1 MKACKAVLA
10 AAVTG
15 VLAVSY
21 AGAQEASVES
31 LLAGTKL
38 RFGGQ
43 LRARGE
49 AMNTLSYA
57 TPGQLRAADSG
68 FLRTRVNLEA
78 IPAAGVRTFVQVQDS
93 RTAGAEVSVASNEK
107 NLDLHQGYLDLP
119 ELWGRPILLRIG
131 RQELSYGD
139 GRLISPLDWSNVGRA
154 WDGVRLS
161 AGPAEWKA
169 DVFVTKIKEVGGLK
183 RDAWFS
189 GLYGSC
195 KAAPGHEFDGYLL
208 FRDQGDGTLTGE
220 SGRKGN
226 LAERTAGGR
235 IKGKAGG
242 ADYSAEAAWQFG
254 RSAGDRIRSYAGA
267 VAAGYTFD
275 AAWKP
280 RVGVEVDYASGDKD
294 PADARRGAFD
304 PLFPFGHYYQ
314 GYQDIFSWKN
324 GEDWM
329 LTTRAEP
336 GGGWQ
341 LQADYHWFR
350 LAHGRDGWYD
360 ATTALIRR
368 DATGASGR
376 NVGHEVDL
384 TARVAVRKAIK
395 LWLGV
400 SRFWN
405 SAFVKRTGGG
415 GDRNWGFL
423 QATVDF

>member
-1 MKACKAVLA
+1 MKGRMVAALA
-10 AAVTG
+10 AALAG
-15 VLAVSY
+15 LAVSGL
-21 AGAQEASVES
+21 AAQETPVEP

-49 AMNTLSYA
+49 SNNIQSYA
-57 TPGQLRAADSG
+57 ASGLRRGQDLG
-68 FLRTRVNLEA
+68 LLRTRVNVEA
-78 IPAAGVRTFVQVQDS
+78 LPAAGVRVFAQLQDS
-93 RTAGAEVSVASNEK
+93 RTAGSEASVASNEK
-107 NLDLHQGYLDLP
+107 NLDLRQGYLDLP
-119 ELWGRPILLRIG
+119 ELWEWPVLLRVG

-139 GRLISPLDWSNVGRA
+139 GRMISPLDWSNIGRA

-161 AGPAEWKA
+161 GGPAQWRA
-169 DVFVTKIKEVGGLK
+169 DLFVTKIKEVAGFK

-195 KAAPGHEFDGYLL
+195 EAVPEHEFDAYML
-208 FRDQGDGTLTGE
+208 FRDQGDGTLTAE

-226 LAERTAGGR
+226 LAERTAGSR
-235 IKGKAGG
+235 IRGKIGG

-254 RSAGDRIRSYAGA
+254 RIAGDQIRSYAGA
-267 VAAGYTFD
+267 ATAGYTFET
-275 AAWKP
+275 AWKP
-280 RVGVEVDYASGDKD
+280 RVGIELDHGSGDKD
-294 PADARRGAFD
+294 PNDARRGAFE
-304 PLFPFGHYYQ
+304 PLFPFAHIYQ
-314 GYQDIFSWKN
+314 GQQDIFSWKN
-324 GEDWM
+324 GEDWVF
-329 LTTRAEP
+329 TTRAEP

-360 ATTALIRR
+360 ALGGLIRR

-376 NVGHEVDL
+376 KVGHEIDL
-384 TARVAVRKAIK
+384 TARVMLRKAVK
-395 LWLGV
+395 LWFGV

-405 SAFVKRTGGG
+405 SSYVKGTGGG
-415 GDRNWGFL
+415 GDRNWGFF